1 MSIAAASL
9 KHITAMSFEFA
20 PLSASQASRSMRL
33 LLARLPTKPP
43 MPGMDLPDISTKT
56 VPTDALQR
64 VEITYK
70 NKQKLVLDHQAAE
83 ARLTDLVKKV
93 RLATAHRP
101 LLRQLTEPLT
111 YLPFAFL
118 ILRLRSQHE
127 PCVSRRR
134 VSDRALLQPRPS
146 PQMRISCTCIRPRK
160 T

>member
-93 RLATAHRP
+93 RLATP
-101 LLRQLTEPLT
+101 TLTP
-111 YLPFAFL
+111 
-118 ILRLRSQHE
+118 
-127 PCVSRRR
+127 
-134 VSDRALLQPRPS
+134 SD
-146 PQMRISCTCIRPRK
+146 TVH
-160 T
+160 